1 MRVLETCPRRYALQY
16 IGLKEKRSDRT
27 NHRALARR
35 RPAEDHMRRA
45 VSGGIARRLTCL
57 RRGERLSPGDE
68 AGWVADTIRAAFKI
82 GGAAGH
88 HRLDTEPVDDLISR
102 AQHRLRR
109 SREIDIL
116 RRIDRDEAAEWL
128 PLERLRPLHTT
139 NESLWTAPDL
149 IVSIDGRWQ
158 LIRFAMEAGRSQP
171 AEHQRLELGLVLDWA
186 VREPSLPSDPAAFS
200 VRRIAWR
207 WDRWVDWQRPGSAAW
222 LEESRTLLDADL
234 SILRRAHLGLDGF
247 RNLDSLESATRR
259 RECVTCGFAA
269 VGPVSLVKKVRA
281 G

>member
-68 AGWVADTIRAAFKI
+68 AGWVAETIRAAFKI

-186 VREPSLPSDPAAFS
+186 VREPSLPSDPAAFCVAS
-200 VRRIAWR
+200 LGDGTVGSIGS
-207 WDRWVDWQRPGSAAW
+207 DPGLRPGSRRAERCSMRTCPSCDGPTSAWMAFATSTHWRVRPGAA
-222 LEESRTLLDADL
+222 SASPADL
-234 SILRRAHLGLDGF
+234 PRSAR
-247 RNLDSLESATRR
+247 SLW
-259 RECVTCGFAA
+259 
-269 VGPVSLVKKVRA
+269 
-281 G
+281 